1 MPAVP
6 GSEALQGIMHVV
18 SQSLLIPAIVTLLAF
33 VAYSVVALGGLI
45 AEYIGR
51 VRVDVD
57 EIKEAIYNISNPGDP
72 KEIIEIINNSKL
84 PERQK
89 EILTDIANTE
99 DLDSRTR
106 EALARRYV
114 EGEELKAMKSVEI
127 TDSITRLGP
136 QVGLLGTLIP
146 IGPGLV
152 ALGAGDITQLANHF
166 LVAFDAAILGLA
178 SSAISFFVSK
188 VRKRWFEEYLVNL
201 ETLAEAIL
209 EVMENVEKEREK
221 EIERLSP

>member
-84 PERQK
+84 QRGK
-89 EILTDIANTE
+89 KK
-99 DLDSRTR
+99 
-106 EALARRYV
+106 Y
-114 EGEELKAMKSVEI
+114 
-127 TDSITRLGP
+127 
-136 QVGLLGTLIP
+136 
-146 IGPGLV
+146 
-152 ALGAGDITQLANHF
+152 
-166 LVAFDAAILGLA
+166 
-178 SSAISFFVSK
+178 
-188 VRKRWFEEYLVNL
+188 
-201 ETLAEAIL
+201 
-209 EVMENVEKEREK
+209 
-221 EIERLSP
+221 